1 MEAAERQGMD
11 RATESQGGSSKCKDP
26 TCWRNRE
33 RPQGLS
39 VPSKDK
45 ISRRRAREAG
55 LRQALGALQAMG
67 EGLVFIFR
75 TLGSLQTELN
85 KREI

>member
-1 MEAAERQGMD
+1 MEAAESHGMD
-11 RATESQGGSSKCKDP
+11 RATAYQGGSSKCKDP

-45 ISRRRAREAG
+45 IKRRAWEAG
-55 LRQALGALQAMG
+55 LLEALGALQAMG
-67 EGLVFIFR
+67 EGTVFIFR
-75 TLGSLQTELN
+75 TLGSL
-85 KREI
+85 